1 MVTARL
7 IDNIW
12 ATRKSELLNGY
23 KLMLVEIIGGIEAGK
38 RLVAADVISAVSGTR
53 INYWGKED
61 NVDMCLAVEEIM
73 IEGAIHAFKKLNI
86 SQGKIVQYIME
97 EYDKSEEEAE
107 KLIRECEQ

>member
-38 RLVAADVISAVSGTR
+38 RLVAADVISAGIGDRVLVTTGSSARRMLENDNSPVDAAIIG
-53 INYWGKED
+53 IIDED
-61 NVDMCLAVEEIM
+61 CCFEE
-73 IEGAIHAFKKLNI
+73 
-86 SQGKIVQYIME
+86 
-97 EYDKSEEEAE
+97 
-107 KLIRECEQ
+107 

>member
-38 RLVAADVISAVSGTR
+38 RLVAADVISAGIGDRVLVTTGSSARRMLENDNIPVDAAIIG
-53 INYWGKED
+53 IIDED
-61 NVDMCLAVEEIM
+61 CYFEE
-73 IEGAIHAFKKLNI
+73 
-86 SQGKIVQYIME
+86 
-97 EYDKSEEEAE
+97 
-107 KLIRECEQ
+107 

>member
-38 RLVAADVISAVSGTR
+38 RLVAADVISAGIGDRVLVATGSSARRMLENDNIPVDAAIIG
-53 INYWGKED
+53 IIDED
-61 NVDMCLAVEEIM
+61 FCFEE
-73 IEGAIHAFKKLNI
+73 
-86 SQGKIVQYIME
+86 
-97 EYDKSEEEAE
+97 
-107 KLIRECEQ
+107 